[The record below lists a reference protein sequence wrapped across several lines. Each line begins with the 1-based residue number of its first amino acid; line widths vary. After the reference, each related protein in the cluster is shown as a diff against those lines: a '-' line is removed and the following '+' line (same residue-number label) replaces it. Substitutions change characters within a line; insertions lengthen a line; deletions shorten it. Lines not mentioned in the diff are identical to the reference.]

1 MSCRHLV
8 RENQKHRPLRVVNL
22 IMALHDELAHCFMAL
37 HDTKLVDCLALGTQR
52 HHRSSERS
60 GIVALL
66 NLSQGIVIEHVTIS
80 NQSHS
85 PVLYLL
91 LLAFFSSLHHLLTYF
106 CSSSQLMVVSRGLSV
121 ISTLYSTSCIT
132 ITGTSGTI
140 RFPCRELFYG
150 LCCDLRLF
158 HATISTVS

>member
-1 MSCRHLV
+1 
-8 RENQKHRPLRVVNL
+8 
-22 IMALHDELAHCFMAL
+22 MALHDELAHCFMAL
-37 HDTKLVDCLALGTQR
+37 HDTKLVDCLALGTHS

-60 GIVALL
+60 GIVALH
-66 NLSQGIVIEHVTIS
+66 NLSQGVVIEHMTIS

-91 LLAFFSSLHHLLTYF
+91 LLALFSSLHQLLTYL
-106 CSSSQLMVVSRGLSV
+106 SSNSQLMVVSRGLSV
-121 ISTLYSTSCIT
+121 ISTLYFTNCIT

-140 RFPCRELFYG
+140 RFPCRGLFYD

-158 HATISTVS
+158 HTTISAVF